1 MPGIPAGRE
10 ARPVADSA
18 RNYERRRPDETLLYR
33 IIEQY
38 YPVLSA
44 LMAEQGRE
52 LPGLPAARVRG
63 LSPRIKAHGIL
74 PLQARMPCPDGH
86 GGGPSRAHP
95 LLSAS
100 PLPFHQR
107 KHPS

>member
-52 LPGLPAARVRG
+52 LPAYLRREFEDYLQGLRLTASSLFRHGCHALTGMGADPLVPI
-63 LSPRIKAHGIL
+63 LS
-74 PLQARMPCPDGH
+74 
-86 GGGPSRAHP
+86 
-95 LLSAS
+95 
-100 PLPFHQR
+100 
-107 KHPS
+107 